1 MDLKTITKA
10 TGKVLVSYLT
20 YQAVRVV
27 LDQLRET
34 DPQRAIWFN
43 QFSAAKT
50 LQDGEI
56 YLREL
61 APADP
66 SLALRVMAVREHLA
80 EQVADFLPE
89 LVRTGVQQSNMDHR
103 RQYIERTLR
112 LESPAESE
120 AETPND

>member
-1 MDLKTITKA
+1 MELKAITRA
-10 TGKVLVSYLT
+10 TAKVLVSYLT

-43 QFSAAKT
+43 QFSTAKT
-50 LQDGEI
+50 LQDGEA

-61 APADP
+61 APVDP
-66 SLALRVMAVREHLA
+66 ALAMRVMTVREHLA